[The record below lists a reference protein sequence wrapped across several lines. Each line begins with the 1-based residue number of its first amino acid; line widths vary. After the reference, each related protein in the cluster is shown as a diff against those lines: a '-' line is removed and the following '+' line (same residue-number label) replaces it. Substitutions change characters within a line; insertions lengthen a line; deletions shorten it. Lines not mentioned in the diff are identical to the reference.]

1 VGFFASSLNNRSGM
15 TKEAWEGLL
24 QCKKEYLDNKLYDL
38 GNCPYLN
45 QEIAA
50 SWIRSRQ
57 FGVDPNMDV
66 HLPTL
71 SPEQFEIVLKKN
83 QQLINIIIPLI
94 ETFKE
99 MAILESGYVMYVCE
113 RDGAFLHSEGEMSRM
128 PTLHDSKAGLVWNE
142 GTIGTNVHS
151 LCARLKQPVQ
161 IWGPEH
167 YCTVL
172 QDIMVSASPIMNEEG
187 EVIASL
193 ILSQPIADQPW
204 SESLQNFRSHT
215 LGLITA
221 VAAAVE
227 AQIKLENSNQKLKE
241 SYHDLTMVN
250 DALGATLSFVDEG
263 IITIDFAGRI
273 LNSNNEGLRIL
284 KLKPEDIGNRS
295 IDEFLDLQSDI
306 KNLIEAGNPTDIEE
320 NILSGNEEQA
330 YLLSIRPIMNQ
341 ANNRVEMTVL
351 RFNLIERINS
361 LSANRAGSI
370 ASYKFED
377 ILGESREFKMSLIMA
392 QRFATSEENILLL
405 GESGTGKEL
414 FAQAI
419 HNVHRP
425 RGPYIAVN
433 CAAMPRELIES
444 ELFGYEGGSFTGA
457 ERNGRPGKIELANGG
472 TLFLDE
478 IGDMPLELQAVLL
491 RVLEDKQVMRIGG
504 RRYKKVDFRLVA
516 ATNKDLN
523 KMIQEKQFREDLF
536 FRLSVLS
543 VNIPP
548 LRARG
553 SDIEMLSRVFVTK
566 YCQKQGWKVPEIS
579 PGTMKYISEYKW
591 PGNVR
596 QLQNAMVYAVNTA
609 MDDVIKPEN
618 LPHYIIRE
626 TAPIKMESI
635 DAGSTDI
642 REMLSLENL
651 ERSAIGTALL
661 HTNNC
666 IPLAAEMLGISRST
680 LYRKLKE
687 YNIEHGS

>member
-1 VGFFASSLNNRSGM
+1 MGSFTTTLNNRIGI

-24 QCKKEYLDNKLYDL
+24 QCKEDFVNNKLADPRT
-38 GNCPYLN
+38 CSFVN

-57 FGVDPNMDV
+57 FGIDPHMDV

-71 SPEQFEIVLKKN
+71 SPDQFEALLKEN
-83 QQLINIIIPLI
+83 SQLINIVKPLI
-94 ETFKE
+94 ENFKE
-99 MAILESGYVMYVCE
+99 MAVLESGYVMYVC
-113 RDGAFLHSEGEMSRM
+113 DKNGAFLYSEGEMTRL

-142 GTIGTNVHS
+142 STIGTNVHS

-167 YCTVL
+167 YCMVL
-172 QDIMVSASPIMNEEG
+172 KDVMVSASPIMNEEG
-187 EVIASL
+187 EVIATL
-193 ILSQPIADQPW
+193 ILSQPLVGTPW
-204 SESLQNFRSHT
+204 TESFQNFRSHT

-221 VAAAVE
+221 VASAVE
-227 AQIKLENSNQKLKE
+227 AQIKLENSNEKLKE
-241 SYHDLTMVN
+241 SYHDLATVHN
-250 DALGATLSFVDEG
+250 ALEATLTFIDEG
-263 IITIDFAGRI
+263 IITIDCVGKI
-273 LNSNNEGLRIL
+273 LHSNNEGLRIL
-284 KLKPEDIGNRS
+284 KLRPEDVGNRYIKEYLS
-295 IDEFLDLQSDI
+295 PQSDI
-306 KNLIEAGNPTDIEE
+306 KVLIADGRPRDIEE
-320 NILSGNEEQA
+320 TICSGNDENA
-330 YLLSIRPIMNQ
+330 YLLSIRPILNRSS
-341 ANNRVEMTVL
+341 NRVDLTVL
-351 RFNLIERINS
+351 RFNPIEKINS
-361 LSANRAGSI
+361 IAANRAGAI
-370 ASYKFED
+370 AIYRFED
-377 ILGESREFKMSLIMA
+377 ILGENREFKMSLAIA

-457 ERNGRPGKIELANGG
+457 ERSGRPGKIELANGG

-516 ATNKDLN
+516 ATNKDLY
-523 KMIQEKQFREDLF
+523 KMIQESQFREDLY
-536 FRLSVLS
+536 FRLSVLT

-553 SDIEMLSRVFVTK
+553 NDVEVLSRIFVEK
-566 YCQKQGWKVPEIS
+566 YCQKQGWEVPEIS
-579 PGTMKYISEYKW
+579 PAALKHIKEYKW

-609 MDDVIKPEN
+609 IDCVIKPEN
-618 LPHYIIRE
+618 LPGYIIRD
-626 TAPIKMESI
+626 TAPIKIEAASTS
-635 DAGSTDI
+635 STDI
-642 REMLSLENL
+642 REMLSMENL

-661 HTNNC
+661 HANNC
-666 IPLAAEMLGISRST
+666 IPVAAEMLGISRST

>member
-1 VGFFASSLNNRSGM
+1 MGNFTSSLNNRMGM

-24 QCKKEYLDNKLYDL
+24 QCKDDFVSTKLQDPRT
-38 GNCPYLN
+38 CPFLN
-45 QEIAA
+45 REIAE

-57 FGVDPNMDV
+57 FGIDPHMDV

-71 SPEQFEIVLKKN
+71 SPEQFAAVLEEN
-83 QQLINIIIPLI
+83 QQLIKIINPLL

-99 MAILESGYVMYVCE
+99 MAILESGYVMYVC
-113 RDGAFLHSEGEMSRM
+113 DKNGAFLHSEGEMTRM

-142 GTIGTNVHS
+142 STIGTNVHS
-151 LCARLKQPVQ
+151 LCARLRQPVQ

-172 QDIMVSASPIMNEEG
+172 QDVMVSASPILNEDG
-187 EVIASL
+187 EVIATL
-193 ILSQPIADQPW
+193 ILSQPIVDQPW
-204 SESLQNFRSHT
+204 SEAFQNFRSHT

-221 VAAAVE
+221 VATAVE
-227 AQIKLENSNQKLKE
+227 AQIKLENSNQKLKV
-241 SYHDLTMVN
+241 SYNDLATVH
-250 DALGATLSFVDEG
+250 DALEATLAFVDEG
-263 IITIDFAGRI
+263 IITIDCSGKI
-273 LNSNNEGLRIL
+273 LHSNTEGLRIL
-284 KLKPEDIGNRS
+284 KLKSEDIGNRYIEDFLSPNSS
-295 IDEFLDLQSDI
+295 I
-306 KNLIEAGNPTDIEE
+306 KTLINAGIPRDIEE
-320 NILSGNEEQA
+320 NIVAGNDEQA
-330 YLLSIRPIMNQ
+330 YLLFIRPIINQ
-341 ANNRVEMTVL
+341 FSNRTELAVL
-351 RFNLIERINS
+351 RFNPIEKINS
-361 LSANRAGSI
+361 IAANRAGAI
-370 ASYKFED
+370 ASYRFED
-377 ILGESREFKMSLIMA
+377 ILGESRELKMSLNMA

-419 HNVHRP
+419 HNTHRP
-425 RGPYIAVN
+425 HGPYIAVN

-457 ERNGRPGKIELANGG
+457 ERSGRPGKIELANGG

-516 ATNKDLN
+516 ATNKDLY
-523 KMIQEKQFREDLF
+523 KMIQENQFREDLY
-536 FRLSVLS
+536 FRLSVLA

-553 SDIEMLSRVFVTK
+553 NDIVILSRIFVNK
-566 YCQKQGWKVPEIS
+566 YCQKQGWKTPEIS
-579 PGTMKYISEYKW
+579 QAALKHITEYKW

-609 MDDVIKPEN
+609 QEGVIKPEN
-618 LPHYIIRE
+618 LPHYIIRD
-626 TAPIKMESI
+626 TAPIKIEGTSPNS
-635 DAGSTDI
+635 ADI

-661 HTNNC
+661 HANNC
-666 IPLAAEMLGISRST
+666 IPVAAEMLGISRST

>member
-1 VGFFASSLNNRSGM
+1 MVFFTSTLNNRSGM

-24 QCKKEYLDNKLYDL
+24 QCKKDFLNNKSNDP
-38 GNCPYLN
+38 GQCPYLN

-57 FGVDPNMDV
+57 FGVDPYMDV

-71 SPEQFEIVLKKN
+71 SPEQFEAVLEKNRQLLNIVN
-83 QQLINIIIPLI
+83 PLI

-99 MAILESGYVMYVCE
+99 MAILESGYVMYVC
-113 RDGAFLHSEGEMSRM
+113 DKNGAFLHSEGEMYRI
-128 PTLHDSKAGLVWNE
+128 PTLHDSKKGLVWNE
-142 GTIGTNVHS
+142 STIGTNVHS

-187 EVIASL
+187 EVIATL
-193 ILSQPIADQPW
+193 ILSQPIADEPW

-215 LGLITA
+215 LGLITT
-221 VAAAVE
+221 VATAVE
-227 AQIKLENSNQKLKE
+227 AQIKLENSNKKLKK

-250 DALGATLSFVDEG
+250 DALEATLTFVDEG
-263 IITIDFAGRI
+263 IITIDRTGKI
-273 LNSNNEGLRIL
+273 LHSNYEGLKIL
-284 KLKPEDIGNRS
+284 KLRPEDVGNRN
-295 IDEFLDLQSDI
+295 IDEFLLPQSDI
-306 KNLIEAGNPTDIEE
+306 KALVDADSPTDIEE
-320 NILSGNEEQA
+320 NILSGNDEQA
-330 YLLSIRPIMNQ
+330 FLLSLRPVMSQ
-341 ANNRVEMTVL
+341 SDQRVEMTVL
-351 RFNLIERINS
+351 RFNPIERINS
-361 LSANRAGSI
+361 ITANRAGSI

-377 ILGESREFKMSLIMA
+377 ILGESREFKMSLTLA

-414 FAQAI
+414 LAQAI

-523 KMIQEKQFREDLF
+523 KMIRESQFREDLF
-536 FRLSVLS
+536 FRLSVLT

-548 LRARG
+548 LRSRG
-553 SDIEMLSRVFVTK
+553 SDIEMLSRTFATK
-566 YCQKQGWKVPEIS
+566 YCQKQGWKIPEIS
-579 PGTMKYISEYKW
+579 PNAMKCISEYKW

-596 QLQNAMVYAVNTA
+596 QLQNAMIYAVNTA
-609 MDDVIKPEN
+609 LDGVIKPEN
-618 LPHYIIRE
+618 LPQYII
-626 TAPIKMESI
+626 S
-635 DAGSTDI
+635 
-642 REMLSLENL
+642 
-651 ERSAIGTALL
+651 
-661 HTNNC
+661 
-666 IPLAAEMLGISRST
+666 
-680 LYRKLKE
+680 
-687 YNIEHGS
+687 